1 LSFTNL
7 SLIEP
12 ILKGL
17 SQKGYINPTPIQ
29 EKSIPVV
36 LAGRDLMATAQT
48 GTGKTAAFTI
58 PLLQLMHNE
67 RGQQSSGGKPV
78 IQTLILTPTRELAIQ
93 IEENIE
99 AYGRYLGLSHLV
111 IFGGVPQNAQVRSL
125 QKGIHLLVATPGR
138 LLDLIQQGYVHLQHV
153 KYFVLDEADRMLDSG
168 FMQDVKRIITRLPQK
183 KQTLLFSA
191 TIPTEIRQLSK
202 TLLNNAVHVDVSP
215 VSSTVEKINQSVYHV
230 EKHNKQSL
238 LLDLLQDEAIESV
251 LIFTQ
256 MKHQADKLAK
266 NLTRSG
272 IRTQAIHGNKSQ
284 SQRQNA
290 LDNFKARNTR
300 VLIATDIVARGIDI
314 DDLTHVINFELPN
327 VPETYVH
334 RIGRT
339 GRAGNDGV
347 AISFCAREERPF
359 LADIQ
364 KLIAKSIP
372 VVREHRYAMITLSN

>member
-1 LSFTNL
+1 
-7 SLIEP
+7 
-12 ILKGL
+12 
-17 SQKGYINPTPIQ
+17 
-29 EKSIPVV
+29 
-36 LAGRDLMATAQT
+36 MATAQT

-138 LLDLIQQGYVHLQHV
+138 LLDLIQQGYVNLQHV

-372 VVREHRYAMITLSN
+372 VVREHRYSMITTSN

>member
-1 LSFTNL
+1 MSFTNL

-17 SQKGYINPTPIQ
+17 SQKGYIHPTPIQ

-138 LLDLIQQGYVHLQHV
+138 LLDLIQQGYVNLQHV

-372 VVREHRYAMITLSN
+372 VVREHRYSMITTSN